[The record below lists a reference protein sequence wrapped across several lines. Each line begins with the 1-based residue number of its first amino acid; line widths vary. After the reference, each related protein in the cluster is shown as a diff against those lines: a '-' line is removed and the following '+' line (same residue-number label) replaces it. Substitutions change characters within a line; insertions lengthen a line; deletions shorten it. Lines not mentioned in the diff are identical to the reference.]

1 MATQSEIKYNR
12 LMKQAEG
19 LFLEQGYRAVSMD
32 QIAEAAGISKMTIY
46 KHFPSKEA
54 LFIEVIL
61 SLIDRIFTLMKDELE
76 KISGTLD
83 RIDFLMNYSLIE
95 SKKYSIALYQ
105 DILSLPYITDKIIQ
119 EKVRLSRI
127 LFEKIIREGVAIG
140 EVREGDVGFMTDM
153 LMIIIEAFGE
163 KYMNRI
169 TSKEDIKTVT
179 ANFYDFLKYGLIGR
193 PGVD

>member
-12 LMKQAEG
+12 LMEQAEG

-105 DILSLPYITDKIIQ
+105 DILSLPYITEKILQ